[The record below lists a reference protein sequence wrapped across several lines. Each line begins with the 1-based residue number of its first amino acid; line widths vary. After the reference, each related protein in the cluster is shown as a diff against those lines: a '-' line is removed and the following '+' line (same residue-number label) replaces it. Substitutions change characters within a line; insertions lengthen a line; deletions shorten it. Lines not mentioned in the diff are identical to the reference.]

1 MSWFVIIS
9 GFGLFM
15 WNLILILS
23 GQPDYYDNA
32 ALSVCLV
39 TSGLTGLT
47 TKLSIKW
54 ELLAAGLIFLV
65 LTVWFMR
72 G

>member
-1 MSWFVIIS
+1 MSWFVVIT
-9 GFGLFM
+9 GFGLFV

-23 GQPDYYDNA
+23 GQPDYYDNV
-32 ALSVCLV
+32 ALSLGLV
-39 TSGLTGLT
+39 TSGFTGLT

-54 ELLAAGLIFLV
+54 ALLAAGLMFLV